1 MNRLSGEKSP
11 YLRHAAYQKI
21 DWYPWSDEAF
31 ERAIKEDKPIFLST
45 GAIWCHWCHV
55 MAKEC
60 FENEEIVKFLNEHF
74 INIKLDRDERPD
86 IDRRYQLTVSAM
98 GLGGGWPLSVF
109 LTPDKK
115 PFFGGTYFP
124 PEDISDRPGFKKVLT
139 VVFEFYTSRKQ
150 EISQYADQLLASL
163 TPKPSQ
169 HGEIKEHLINE
180 ATENILSYLDLQHGG
195 FGAAPKFPMSG
206 ALEFLINRYFF
217 SGNASVGCGVKKTLE
232 AMAKGGLHDQLG
244 GGFHRYSTDEAWIV
258 PHFEKMADDNAW
270 LLRNY
275 IDAYFLFGDTYLKE
289 VAEGIIGFIRDV
301 LSNPEGGFYASQDAD
316 VTPDDEG
323 GYFTWRDEDF
333 RRVLNNEEYQILSL
347 HFLHERGSMHH
358 DHSKKVLF
366 IVKESKEIAD
376 MLDIDIH
383 RVQKVI
389 ISGKEKLFKERD
401 KRQVPFIDI
410 SLYTSLNGMLITA
423 YLKAYR
429 ILKDKYLK
437 EFALKSL
444 KRIMEINV
452 INNELFHTEGVKA
465 LLDDYIYFIDALIAA
480 YEVTGDPSYLQV
492 ADRYMELCIK
502 KFWDSEGGGFF
513 DTEEEVLG
521 LRLKGIED
529 IPHPSANSLGVILLL
544 KLYQITNKDSY
555 QDYAE
560 KTLKTFSLRAYD
572 MGIHAG
578 YYLCAMDAYSHMLR
592 LTVESLPESELTES
606 ALSFSIPY
614 MSIMYGEDR
623 GRVVPCLK
631 NVCYEPIKSADVL
644 KDFLMNKYPALKA

>member
-1 MNRLSGEKSP
+1 
-11 YLRHAAYQKI
+11 
-21 DWYPWSDEAF
+21 
-31 ERAIKEDKPIFLST
+31 
-45 GAIWCHWCHV
+45 
-55 MAKEC
+55 
-60 FENEEIVKFLNEHF
+60 
-74 INIKLDRDERPD
+74 
-86 IDRRYQLTVSAM
+86 
-98 GLGGGWPLSVF
+98 
-109 LTPDKK
+109 
-115 PFFGGTYFP
+115 
-124 PEDISDRPGFKKVLT
+124 
-139 VVFEFYTSRKQ
+139 
-150 EISQYADQLLASL
+150 
-163 TPKPSQ
+163 
-169 HGEIKEHLINE
+169 
-180 ATENILSYLDLQHGG
+180 
-195 FGAAPKFPMSG
+195 MSG

-217 SGNASVGCGVKKTLE
+217 TGNASVGYGVRKTLE

-275 IDAYFLFGDTYLKE
+275 IDAYFLFGETYFKE

-366 IVKESKEIAD
+366 IVREAKEIAD

-383 RVQKVI
+383 RVQKII

-444 KRIMEINV
+444 KRIMEINI

-480 YEVTGDPSYLQV
+480 YEVTGDITYLHM
-492 ADRYMELCIK
+492 ADKQMELCLE
-502 KFWDSEGGGFF
+502 KFRDSEGGFF
-513 DTEEEVLG
+513 DTDEQVIG
-521 LRLKGIED
+521 LRLKGVED
-529 IPHPSANSLGVILLL
+529 IPHPSANSLGIILLL
-544 KLYQITNKDSY
+544 KLYHMTNKNLY
-555 QDYAE
+555 QEYAE
-560 KTLKTFSLRAYD
+560 KALKSFSLRAYD

-578 YYLCAMDAYSHMLR
+578 YYLCATDAYFHMLR
-592 LTVESLPESELTES
+592 LTVESSPESELTES
-606 ALSFSIPY
+606 ALSFLIPY
-614 MSIMYGEDR
+614 MGISYGEDR
-623 GRVVPCLK
+623 GQVVPCLK
-631 NVCYEPIKSADVL
+631 MYVTNQLRVL
-644 KDFLMNKYPALKA
+644 MS

>member
-1 MNRLSGEKSP
+1 MNRLSVEKSP
-11 YLRHAAYQKI
+11 YLRHAASQKI
-21 DWYPWSDEAF
+21 DWYPWSEEAL
-31 ERAIKEDKPIFLST
+31 EVAKKEDKPIFLST

-98 GLGGGWPLSVF
+98 GFGGGWPLSVF
-109 LTPDKK
+109 LTPDRK

-124 PEDISDRPGFKKVLT
+124 PEDIFDRPGFKKVLKI
-139 VVFEFYTSRKQ
+139 VFEFYKSRKE
-150 EISQYADQLLASL
+150 EISQYSDKLMDAFKPQ
-163 TPKPSQ
+163 PSQ
-169 HGEIKEHLINE
+169 HGEIKESLINE
-180 ATENILSYLDLQHGG
+180 AAESILSSLDLQHGG
-195 FGAAPKFPMSG
+195 FGTSPKFPMSG
-206 ALEFLINRYFF
+206 ALEFLINRCFF
-217 SGNASVGCGVKKTLE
+217 TGNASVGYGVKKTLE

-275 IDAYFLFGDTYLKE
+275 IDAYFLFGDAYFKE

-301 LSNPEGGFYASQDAD
+301 LSNPGGGFYASQDAD

-333 RRVLNNEEYQILSL
+333 KKALSNEEYQILSL

-366 IVKESKEIAD
+366 IARETKEIAD
-376 MLDIDIH
+376 MLNIDIH
-383 RVQKVI
+383 RVQKI
-389 ISGKEKLFKERD
+389 IVSGKGKLFKERD
-401 KRQVPFIDI
+401 KRQAPFIDI

-480 YEVTGDPSYLQV
+480 YEVTGDITYLHM
-492 ADRYMELCIK
+492 ADKQMELCLE
-502 KFWDSEGGGFF
+502 KFQDSDGGFF
-513 DTEEEVLG
+513 DTGEEVIG

-529 IPHPSANSLGVILLL
+529 IPHPSANSLGIILLL
-544 KLYQITNKDSY
+544 KIYHMTNKNLYQE
-555 QDYAE
+555 YAE
-560 KTLKTFSLRAYD
+560 KALKSFSLGAYD

-578 YYLCAMDAYSHMLR
+578 YYLCATDAYFHMLR
-592 LTVESLPESELTES
+592 LTVESSPESELTES
-606 ALSFSIPY
+606 ALSFLIPY
-614 MSIMYGEDR
+614 MSISYGEDR
-623 GRVVPCLK
+623 GRIVPCFK
-631 NVCYEPIKSADVL
+631 NTCYEPIKSADVL
-644 KDFLMNKYPALKA
+644 KDFLMNKYTAMKM